1 MNGRSAH
8 FSLLGAFPAVGMAED
23 KLKVLLDGAPQGQAI
38 GVCVDDEILCTLEEI
53 AKVIPENLHGRFS
66 LWEVGEAHSIHLE
79 FHGLRPQPK
88 LKSMLTVMNTFKTR

>member
-53 AKVIPENLHGRFS
+53 A
-66 LWEVGEAHSIHLE
+66 
-79 FHGLRPQPK
+79 
-88 LKSMLTVMNTFKTR
+88 